1 MTWLHGGPVWRI
13 IVEISAV
20 LFCVVKVMG
29 SSVRYEI
36 ISNWSRMVNV
46 SFLCNAKLKSAL
58 DWSGIIERNQ
68 NYFVSSSSSAV
79 AQKQVTIHE
88 QGGRRNGLAYIGF
101 PGLFLLFLPPSG
113 QCMAGLSSWFVFFP
127 PQNSNVAGSAKWAQ
141 IRKMPNYS
149 IIRRT
154 NWIFSFATTTWYI
167 CLLAYT
173 VKNVSVIVKHY
184 GTTYPNSPLSVWCS

>member
-1 MTWLHGGPVWRI
+1 MHTVHPTVHDGPVWRI
-13 IVEISAV
+13 IIGFSAV
-20 LFCVVKVMG
+20 LFCVVKVKG
-29 SSVRYEI
+29 SSVRYET

-68 NYFVSSSSSAV
+68 NYFVSSSFSAV
-79 AQKQVTIHE
+79 TQKQVTIHE

-101 PGLFLLFLPPSG
+101 PGLFLIFSPPSG
-113 QCMAGLSSWFVFFP
+113 PCMAGLRAADLFFFP

-154 NWIFSFATTTWYI
+154 NWIFV
-167 CLLAYT
+167 LLLLPGIY
-173 VKNVSVIVKHY
+173 VY
-184 GTTYPNSPLSVWCS
+184 LPDPLKMFR

>member
-1 MTWLHGGPVWRI
+1 MSKEGGEMVWLILDFQDSFFFFCPPQAHVW
-13 IVEISAV
+13 
-20 LFCVVKVMG
+20 
-29 SSVRYEI
+29 
-36 ISNWSRMVNV
+36 
-46 SFLCNAKLKSAL
+46 L
-58 DWSGIIERNQ
+58 D
-68 NYFVSSSSSAV
+68 Y
-79 AQKQVTIHE
+79 AQLV
-88 QGGRRNGLAYIGF
+88 
-101 PGLFLLFLPPSG
+101 
-113 QCMAGLSSWFVFFP
+113 CFFSP

-184 GTTYPNSPLSVWCS
+184 GTTYPNSPLSVHSFIFVHFYLKVKTSDVKVGYLQEKYQSEGITEVAWQWNLLAN